1 MKNAIAV
8 VLLSLLAACY
18 GCGSSA
24 VLMGSQTVGIES
36 GKFIYTNGAVKCD
49 YTYPFEKVWEASVK
63 AISDMKAASVTK
75 EKRIS
80 KGEIEALISNEKDKV
95 TVSYSSRDMT
105 SVSVRVGLM
114 GNNIASK
121 MILERIT
128 ENLKSPPPA

>member
-49 YTYPFEKVWEASVK
+49 YTYPFEQVWEASMK

-75 EKRIS
+75 D
-80 KGEIEALISNEKDKV
+80 EKDQQG
-95 TVSYSSRDMT
+95 RN
-105 SVSVRVGLM
+105 R
-114 GNNIASK
+114 
-121 MILERIT
+121 
-128 ENLKSPPPA
+128 SPDEQ

>member
-1 MKNAIAV
+1 MKKAIAV

-18 GCGSSA
+18 GCGSA

-63 AISDMKAASVTK
+63 AISDMKAAGVTK
-75 EKRIS
+75 AKWIS
-80 KGEIEALISNEKDKV
+80 KGEIEALISNEKVKV

-105 SVSVRVGLM
+105 SVSVRVGLV

-128 ENLKSPPPA
+128 DNLKSPPPA

>member
-1 MKNAIAV
+1 MKKAIAV

-18 GCGSSA
+18 GCGSA

-36 GKFIYTNGAVKCD
+36 GKFVYTNGSVKCD
-49 YTYPFEKVWEASVK
+49 YTYPFEQVWEASLR
-63 AISDMKAASVTK
+63 ALADMKAVSVTK

-80 KGEIEALISNEKDKV
+80 KGEIEALISNEKVKV

-105 SVSVRVGLM
+105 TVSVRVGLI

-121 MILERIT
+121 MILERVT

>member
-18 GCGSSA
+18 GCGSA

-49 YTYPFEKVWEASVK
+49 YTYPFEQVWEASLK
-63 AISDMKAASVTK
+63 ALAEMKAASVTK
-75 EKRIS
+75 EKKIS
-80 KGEIEALISNEKDKV
+80 KGEIEALISNEKVKV
-95 TVSYSSRDMT
+95 TVSYSSREMT
-105 SVSVRVGLM
+105 SVSVRVGLL

-128 ENLKSPPPA
+128 DNLKSPPA

>member
-1 MKNAIAV
+1 MKNAIAG
-8 VLLSLLAACY
+8 VLLSLLAAFY
-18 GCGSSA
+18 GCGSA
-24 VLMGSQTVGIES
+24 VLMGSQTVGVES

-49 YTYPFEKVWEASVK
+49 YTYPFEQVWEASLK
-63 AISDMKAASVTK
+63 ALSDMKAAIITK

-80 KGEIEALISNEKDKV
+80 KGEIEALISNEKVKV

-105 SVSVRVGLM
+105 TVSIRVGLI

-121 MILERIT
+121 MILESIT

>member
-8 VLLSLLAACY
+8 VLLSILAAFY
-18 GCGSSA
+18 GCSSA
-24 VLMGSQTVGIES
+24 VLMGSQTVGVES

-49 YTYPFEKVWEASVK
+49 YTYPFEQVWEASLRALSEMNAV
-63 AISDMKAASVTK
+63 SVTK

-80 KGEIEALISNEKDKV
+80 KGEIEALISNEKVKV

-105 SVSVRVGLM
+105 TVSVRVGII

-121 MILERIT
+121 MILERVT